1 MFYNSSMVFK
11 SVFALLVITG
21 FPYDAILI
29 DIFKYNNCKT
39 I

>member
-1 MFYNSSMVFK
+1 MYYNSEMVFK
-11 SVFALLVITG
+11 SVYTLLVITG
-21 FPYDAILI
+21 FPYNAILI